1 MPSTTCPGSLPVDW
15 TTEFYEDLQNKIGGG
30 KPKMRWFFGEHG
42 WPTSTIFPSGPQSD
56 EEKTKLIDTLQDW
69 KTTRYQEIIASG
81 GGLKVAVCSAA
92 TKSSVIFCLESLLG
106 QDRFQRLDCFL
117 AGDDVDKKKPDPTI
131 YRTAA
136 ERLQIDPDHCLVVED
151 SLIGLQLFDKA
162 GGAAEWVFFVTAQAA
177 NGAGMRCI
185 ITYTGSTQNQD
196 FSSAAAVYPDLEH
209 TTLVDLQQDMF
220 VVAA

>member
-1 MPSTTCPGSLPVDW
+1 MLLTYEITEGRTHASNGLQFDVRCPGSLPVDW

-30 KPKMRWFFGEHG
+30 KPKMRWFFGENG

-81 GGLKVAVCSAA
+81 G
-92 TKSSVIFCLESLLG
+92 
-106 QDRFQRLDCFL
+106 DRFQLLDCFL

-136 ERLQIDPDHCLVVED
+136 ERLRVDPDHCLVVED

-196 FSSAAAVYPDLEH
+196 FSSAVAVYPDLEH
-209 TTLVDLQQDMF
+209 TTLVDLQQNM
-220 VVAA
+220 AAGRVWEG